1 LTISHPL
8 KEDLE
13 KEGSA
18 KVSSHAGKIIGDM
31 IGDALF
37 DDAGSE
43 IGEALDNKIGYLAGN
58 IAFEHVAKIP
68 IKNNDETRSEDVS
81 QTKTDLF

>member
-1 LTISHPL
+1 MTISHPL

-18 KVSSHAGKIIGDM
+18 KVSSHAGKIIGGI

-37 DDAGSE
+37 DDAGGE
-43 IGEALDNKIGYLAGN
+43 IGEALGNKIGYLAGN
-58 IAFEHVAKIP
+58 IAFERVAKIR
-68 IKNNDETRSEDVS
+68 IKNNDESRSEDFS
-81 QTKTDLF
+81 QTKTDES

>member
-37 DDAGSE
+37 DDAGGE

-68 IKNNDETRSEDVS
+68 IKNNDEPRSEDVS